1 MKILQKITWILFLII
16 GFLSS
21 NNCRGTVDYVST
33 THFRYVNQTSEN
45 VELNLFNNQNVNF
58 RNYTIP
64 VGQTVSIDLKQE
76 GEKGVGTPFGFE
88 DNYAEKVIIKFVE
101 SEKCLVNYPKIRD
114 SRKYDNYNVDMLNQ
128 SDNTLIHYIDNEELE
143 LATNCQ

>member
-1 MKILQKITWILFLII
+1 M
-16 GFLSS
+16 
-21 NNCRGTVDYVST
+21 
-33 THFRYVNQTSEN
+33 
-45 VELNLFNNQNVNF
+45 LNLFNNKNVNF

-128 SDNTLIHYIDNEELE
+128 SDNTLIYYIDNEEFE